1 MDVDA
6 SSLND
11 IVRKLGDAVAND
23 CTLVAAGG
31 TALTLH
37 GLKSSTEDVDFVAE
51 YGDKGAVESV
61 AASIGG
67 PRIDLFSAGSV
78 FNNPLLA
85 DYMSR
90 AEYKGKFGHVTLMAM
105 TLLDVV
111 ITKIARADDG
121 DMEDIRSCAGR
132 CTPNDIIGAAQAYGT
147 DTPELRNNLR
157 AVLHEVYGVEFGMA
171 EEDLR

>member
-11 IVRKLGDAVAND
+11 IVRKLGDAVECD

-37 GLKSSTEDVDFVAE
+37 DPKSSTEDVDFVVE
-51 YGDKGAVESV
+51 YGDMDAVESA

-67 PRIDLFSAGSV
+67 PRVDLFPAGTV
-78 FNNPLLA
+78 FNNPLPA

-90 AEYKGKFGHVTLMAM
+90 TKYERKFGRVTP
-105 TLLDVV
+105 DVHGS
-111 ITKIARADDG
+111 A
-121 DMEDIRSCAGR
+121 
-132 CTPNDIIGAAQAYGT
+132 
-147 DTPELRNNLR
+147 
-157 AVLHEVYGVEFGMA
+157 
-171 EEDLR
+171 